1 MINNLVALLLLAGL
15 ACCQSCLN
23 PIGQPVAWWVVIKVP
38 PKTGHSGYGYYDEH
52 MKTGQFI
59 YNFG

>member
-1 MINNLVALLLLAGL
+1 MINNLVLLLSLL
-15 ACCQSCLN
+15 TLTLNQSCLN
-23 PIGQPVAWWVVIKVP
+23 PIGQPVPWWVIIKVP

-59 YNFG
+59 YNFA